1 MDYDNNH
8 PDFLSLVDF
17 EELPPNTSLRLI
29 NHIKAGKTITASK
42 MYGSFRDDHLP
53 CFNVS
58 VTVDG
63 EEFKFAALWV
73 DAEFIYHLGRAPY
86 VKESA
91 TEIVNYILS
100 FGGEED

>member
-8 PDFLSLVDF
+8 EDFPSLADDDENPNPSCLKMISLV
-17 EELPPNTSLRLI
+17 T
-29 NHIKAGKTITASK
+29 AGKTITASK

-58 VTVDG
+58 VTIDG

-73 DAEFIYHLGRAPY
+73 DAKFIYHLGRAPY
-86 VKESA
+86 VEESA
-91 TEIVNYILS
+91 KEIIDYIVS
-100 FGGEED
+100 HSDEE